1 MGSTRPG
8 EGEGWETEEEKAVGY
23 TKRAL
28 SLLRDMESIR
38 DHAEAKEPVAAANEK
53 GEEEEEEDNE
63 DWYGNIGKNS
73 QEEGEEGGGGGSG
86 RGEKGGSMKD
96 SSYDSVDRESTP
108 ATGSPDMES
117 YALVIE
123 AWVRHHIWILGG
135 RGGGGGEGGGG
146 GRNGIYLSSIRQ
158 GSST

>member
-108 ATGSPDMES
+108 ATGSPDVES
-117 YALVIE
+117 YDLVIE
-123 AWVRHHIWILGG
+123 A
-135 RGGGGGEGGGG
+135 
-146 GRNGIYLSSIRQ
+146 
-158 GSST
+158 